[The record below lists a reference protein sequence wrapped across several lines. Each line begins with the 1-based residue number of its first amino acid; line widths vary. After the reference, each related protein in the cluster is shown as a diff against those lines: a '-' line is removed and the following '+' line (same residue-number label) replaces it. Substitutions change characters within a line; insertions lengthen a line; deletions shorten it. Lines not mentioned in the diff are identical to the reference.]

1 MLTLLVLLRRLIA
14 VIRAVWA
21 DRTARGAAISL
32 ATLLTL
38 ATIFYRAVEGWSV
51 VDSLYFAVVTGLTIG
66 YGDIVP
72 QYPISKVFTVF
83 YAVLAV
89 GLFVTLGT
97 SLAKASLERSAKRW
111 MRPPPEEDSGG

>member
-1 MLTLLVLLRRLIA
+1 MLLRRLIA

-72 QYPISKVFTVF
+72 QYPISKLFTVF